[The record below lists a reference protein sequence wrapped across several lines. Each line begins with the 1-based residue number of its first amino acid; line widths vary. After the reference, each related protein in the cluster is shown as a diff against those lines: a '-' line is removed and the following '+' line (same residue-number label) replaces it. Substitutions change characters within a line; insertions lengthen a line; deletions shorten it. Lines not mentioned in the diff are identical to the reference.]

1 MEVMPKLFGNNS
13 RRYVLFLPVIT
24 KLLAAA
30 DTKPPAKAAREIA
43 LVHFGE
49 RLEGV
54 FDGQHFEKIKDA
66 RA

>member
-13 RRYVLFLPVIT
+13 RRYVLFLSAIT
-24 KLLAAA
+24 KYLAA

-54 FDGQHFEKIKDA
+54 FDGQHFEKIKNA
-66 RA
+66 RT

>member
-1 MEVMPKLFGNNS
+1 MEVMPNWFGNNS
-13 RRYVLFLPVIT
+13 RGYVLLRPAIA
-24 KLLAAA
+24 KYLAA

-43 LVHFGE
+43 LVRFGE
-49 RLEGV
+49 RPAGV